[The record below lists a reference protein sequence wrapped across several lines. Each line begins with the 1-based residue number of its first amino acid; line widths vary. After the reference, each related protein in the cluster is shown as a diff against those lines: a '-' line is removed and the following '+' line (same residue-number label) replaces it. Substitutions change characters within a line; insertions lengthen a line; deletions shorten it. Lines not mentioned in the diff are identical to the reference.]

1 MAKYDIHEFG
11 KEKNLVVDLQ
21 TDLLDD
27 LNTKVVAPLMQKDIA
42 PKSAQYLN
50 PIFEIAGDEYVMMT
64 QFLSAVPTPQ
74 LGQAVGNLN
83 DKASDIT
90 RAVDMV
96 FQGF

>member
-27 LNTKVVAPLMQKDIA
+27 LNIRVVAPLMQKDVA
-42 PKSAQYLN
+42 PKPAQYLN
-50 PIFEIAGDEYVMMT
+50 PIFENAGTEYVMVT
-64 QFLSAVPTPQ
+64 QFLSVVPAPQ
-74 LGQAVGNLN
+74 LGQPVGNLS

-90 RAVDMV
+90 RAIDMV